1 MSAARQTKA
10 QRFEQLAAPLERQVY
25 FTCLH
30 MMGNPQ
36 DAEDCAQEALLK
48 AFRKLDSF
56 RGDAQFSTW
65 LYTLAARTCLDAL
78 RKRREAFSLDALAED
93 GFEIPDEQAEI
104 FLRLEEKERK
114 AALRQAI
121 SQLPADFRAAVVLV
135 DLQGLP
141 YREAAR
147 ALDIP
152 EGTLKS
158 RVSRARSTL
167 YKILLKHG
175 ELFLAE
181 DRLSGER
188 RDG

>member
-1 MSAARQTKA
+1 
-10 QRFEQLAAPLERQVY
+10 
-25 FTCLH
+25 
-30 MMGNPQ
+30 
-36 DAEDCAQEALLK
+36 
-48 AFRKLDSF
+48 
-56 RGDAQFSTW
+56 
-65 LYTLAARTCLDAL
+65 
-78 RKRREAFSLDALAED
+78 
-93 GFEIPDEQAEI
+93 
-104 FLRLEEKERK
+104 
-114 AALRQAI
+114 
-121 SQLPADFRAAVVLV
+121 LPADFRAAVVLV

-158 RVSRARSTL
+158 RVSRARNTL